1 MLMLNSE
8 KLHELEREF
17 NNYPTGLE
25 LPIFL
30 FIMKEIF
37 AENCQGDEKYE
48 MVDGLINLFQC
59 IDINGD
65 GHMIWE

>member
-1 MLMLNSE
+1 MLMLNNE
-8 KLHELEREF
+8 KLHELEKEF

-37 AENCQGDEKYE
+37 ADNCRSD
-48 MVDGLINLFQC
+48 
-59 IDINGD
+59 
-65 GHMIWE
+65 